1 MEVIYSKR
9 HNKFLFP
16 SLAGAIY
23 GSSCNAENEIS
34 NVVNYN
40 MPDFINELKSS
51 TYKKGVTVTPKI
63 LFLFYS
69 RIKQE
74 LGDRE

>member
-1 MEVIYSKR
+1 
-9 HNKFLFP
+9 
-16 SLAGAIY
+16 
-23 GSSCNAENEIS
+23 
-34 NVVNYN
+34 

>member
-1 MEVIYSKR
+1 
-9 HNKFLFP
+9 
-16 SLAGAIY
+16 
-23 GSSCNAENEIS
+23 
-34 NVVNYN
+34 

-74 LGDRE
+74 FKLFYYEEVFISTDNI